1 MTSFGDAFAR
11 FDAELDAAVSRAR
24 RVSAEARADSAAFRA
39 ETAKL
44 AEATR
49 NRSLV
54 ARPDELTSKQLREQA
69 VKFRDEQGLPVEPL
83 PSAEELVQA
92 GMVREERPVRPPA
105 EDEDD
110 DFSQEKIMSA
120 STTRDEPPGEEE
132 PRPPVVEPP
141 VAPARGRRRPVP
153 RTSDDDDD
161 FSQERILFE
170 G

>member
-1 MTSFGDAFAR
+1 MSSFGEVFAR

-24 RVSAEARADSAAFRA
+24 RVGAEARADSAAFRA

-44 AEATR
+44 AESVR

-54 ARPDELTSKQLREQA
+54 ARPDELTSQRLREQA
-69 VKFRDEQGLPVEPL
+69 AEFREEKGLPVEPL

-92 GMVREERPVRPPA
+92 GMVREERPVRPPVEA
-105 EDEDD
+105 EED
-110 DFSQEKIMSA
+110 DFSQEKILSA
-120 STTRDEPPGEEE
+120 STTRDEPDQE
-132 PRPPVVEPP
+132 PEAEVSAPPP
-141 VAPARGRRRPVP
+141 APARGRRRPVP
-153 RTSDDDDD
+153 RTSDDDED

>member
-49 NRSLV
+49 NRSLQ

-69 VKFRDEQGLPVEPL
+69 TKFRDEQGLPVDAL
-83 PSAEELVQA
+83 PSAEDLVEA
-92 GMVREERPVRPPA
+92 GIVREERSVHRVV
-105 EDEDD
+105 DEED

-120 STTRDEPPGEEE
+120 STTRDEQSDEDEQPP
-132 PRPPVVEPP
+132 
-141 VAPARGRRRPVP
+141 APAVEAPSAPGRGRRRPVP
-153 RTSDDDDD
+153 RTSDDDED
-161 FSQERILFE
+161 FSQERILFD